1 MAQSYHNQITLS
13 SNEDNEAEE
22 NNNTLTN
29 KTGSD
34 HGTAISKSDDSK
46 QLNSNPGDV
55 RQDGGPHGDEKFIGR
70 SLSRASVIS
79 RASSIRSN
87 RFSRGSV
94 RSKESKTSFIE
105 PSAPPPTVVH
115 RLPRAG
121 RQRIYVHR

>member
-1 MAQSYHNQITLS
+1 MAQSYHNQITVS
-13 SNEDNEAEE
+13 SNEDNETEE

-34 HGTAISKSDDSK
+34 HGTAIGKSDDSK
-46 QLNSNPGDV
+46 QLNSNPDDV
-55 RQDGGPHGDEKFIGR
+55 KQDGGPHDDVKFVGR

-94 RSKESKTSFIE
+94 RSRESKTSFIE
-105 PSAPPPTVVH
+105 PSVPPTPVVH